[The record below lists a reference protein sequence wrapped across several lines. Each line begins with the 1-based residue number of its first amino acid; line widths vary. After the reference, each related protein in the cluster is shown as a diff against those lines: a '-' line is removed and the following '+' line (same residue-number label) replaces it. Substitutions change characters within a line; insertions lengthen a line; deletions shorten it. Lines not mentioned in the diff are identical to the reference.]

1 MDNLYK
7 YTNNMKFYTQEEC
20 LIGLSEMQW
29 KEFFE
34 LSFIKQ
40 IGHQFGVQN
49 FSSVWR
55 APPQTELKFFF
66 ALKLKVFTNDKHI
79 MYTSLVLAGIYIIN
93 IH

>member
-1 MDNLYK
+1 MDNFGNI
-7 YTNNMKFYTQEEC
+7 YTNNMKFYIQEEC

-49 FSSVWR
+49 SVQFGGIT
-55 APPQTELKFFF
+55 QTELKFFF
-66 ALKLKVFTNDKHI
+66 ALKLKVFRND
-79 MYTSLVLAGIYIIN
+79 
-93 IH
+93 

>member
-1 MDNLYK
+1 MDNFGNIF
-7 YTNNMKFYTQEEC
+7 TNNMKFCTKEEC

-49 FSSVWR
+49 FSSVWGYH
-55 APPQTELKFFF
+55 PNWTEIFLCSQ
-66 ALKLKVFTNDKHI
+66 I
-79 MYTSLVLAGIYIIN
+79 EN
-93 IH
+93 I